1 MYFRKKTSGGR
12 AYLQI
17 VESRRD
23 GAQVRQQVIATLGRI
38 EDLRDSGQLERL
50 LRSGARFAAKAIV
63 VNALAEGTVTANAAR
78 RIGPALVFERLWEE
92 TGCRKVIEDLAGSR
106 KHGFPLE
113 RAVFL
118 TVLHRLFA
126 GGSDRAADRWRE
138 DYTIDGVEDID
149 LHHLYRAMAWLGE
162 EQGKDQQDGATPF
175 APRCL
180 KDVVEEELFARRR
193 DLFSKLDLVFM
204 DTTSLCFEG
213 EGGQTLGQ
221 RGFSKD
227 HRPDLNQMI
236 LAVLLDGDGRPVC
249 TEMWPG
255 NTADVGSLVP
265 VVDRLRKRFSIQRI
279 CVVADRG
286 MISAE
291 TIAELEARGLFY
303 LLGVRERSDNLVREL
318 VLDDPA
324 PFIPLVVAKRDKDI
338 DYEAKAVTLA
348 GRRYIVCRNREEMKK
363 DAAARAAILAALER
377 QLKKGDKSL
386 VGNKGYRRFLATPDD
401 DHFVIDRAK
410 AEEDAKFDGIF
421 VLRTNADLAPLD
433 AMLCYKR
440 LWMVERA
447 FRTSKS
453 LFATRP
459 IFHKLD
465 ETIRGHVS
473 CSFLALVLKKELED
487 RIATLGQANS
497 WPDILADLDSLTET
511 EVEQDGK
518 RFLLR
523 TPPRPAASLALRAAG
538 VALPPTVRQ
547 IADAGS
553 RPVSYRK
560 CNAKPVF
567 RNGFRRPVN
576 MLQIRTVE
584 DQLNARISNQTFQ

>member
-23 GAQVRQQVIATLGRI
+23 GAQVRQQVIATLGRF

-63 VNALAEGTVTANAAR
+63 VNAFAEGTASANMAR

-92 TGCRKVIEDLAGSR
+92 TGCRAVIEDLAGSR

-138 DYTIDGVEDID
+138 DYTIDGVDDLD

-175 APRCL
+175 APRCQ

-204 DTTSLCFEG
+204 DTTSLYFEG

-265 VVDRLRKRFSIQRI
+265 VVDRLRKRFSIGRI
-279 CVVADRG
+279 CIVADRG

-303 LLGVRERSDNLVREL
+303 ILGVRERSDKLVREL

-324 PFIPLVVAKRDKDI
+324 PFIPFTIVKRDKDI
-338 DYEAKAVTLA
+338 DYEAKAVALA

-377 QLKKGDKSL
+377 QLTKGDKSL

-401 DHFVIDRAK
+401 DHFVVDRAK

-421 VLRTNADLAPLD
+421 VLRTNTDLSPLD

-487 RIATLGQANS
+487 RIANLGLAGS

-547 IADAGS
+547 LADA
-553 RPVSYRK
+553 
-560 CNAKPVF
+560 
-567 RNGFRRPVN
+567 
-576 MLQIRTVE
+576 
-584 DQLNARISNQTFQ
+584 

>member
-23 GAQVRQQVIATLGRI
+23 GAKVRQQVIATLGRV
-38 EDLRDSGQLERL
+38 EDLRASGQLERL

-63 VNALAEGTVTANAAR
+63 VDALAEGAVTASAAR

-92 TGCRKVIEDLAGSR
+92 TGCRKVVEDLAGSR
-106 KHGFPLE
+106 KHGFALE

-118 TVLHRLFA
+118 TVLHRLFS

-138 DYTIDGVEDID
+138 DYRIDATGDLD

-162 EQGKDQQDGATPF
+162 ELPAGQQHGATPF

-180 KDVVEEELFARRR
+180 KDVVEEELFALRR
-193 DLFSKLDLVFM
+193 DLFSTLDLVFM
-204 DTTSLCFEG
+204 DTTSLYFEG
-213 EGGQTLGQ
+213 AGGQTLGR

-255 NTADVGSLVP
+255 NTADAGSLIP
-265 VVDRLRKRFSIQRI
+265 VVDRLRQRFSIGRV

-291 TIAELEARGLFY
+291 TIAELEARGLLY
-303 LLGVRERSDNLVREL
+303 ILGVRERTDKLVREL

-324 PFIPLVVAKRDKDI
+324 PFVPLTLAKRGKDI
-338 DYEAKAVTLA
+338 DYEAKAVALA

-363 DAAARAAILAALER
+363 DAAARAAILTALER

-386 VGNKGYRRFLATPDD
+386 VGNKGYRRFLAQGE
-401 DHFVIDRAK
+401 DHFAIDRAK
-410 AEEDAKFDGIF
+410 AEEDAKFDGVF
-421 VLRTNADLAPLD
+421 VLRTNADLTPLE

-487 RIATLGQANS
+487 RIANLGHAIS

-518 RFLLR
+518 GFLLR
-523 TPPRPAASLALRAAG
+523 SAPRPAASLALRAAG

-547 IADAGS
+547 IADA
-553 RPVSYRK
+553 
-560 CNAKPVF
+560 
-567 RNGFRRPVN
+567 
-576 MLQIRTVE
+576 
-584 DQLNARISNQTFQ
+584 

>member
-23 GAQVRQQVIATLGRI
+23 GAQVRQQVIATLGRF

-63 VNALAEGTVTANAAR
+63 VNAHAEGALTSNAAR

-92 TGCRKVIEDLAGSR
+92 TGCRAVIEDLAGSR

-113 RAVFL
+113 RALFL

-138 DYTIDGVEDID
+138 DYTIDGVEDLD

-175 APRCL
+175 APRCQ

-193 DLFSKLDLVFM
+193 NLFSELDLVFM
-204 DTTSLCFEG
+204 DTTSLYFEG
-213 EGGQTLGQ
+213 EGGQTLGR

-227 HRPDLNQMI
+227 HRPDLHQMI

-265 VVDRLRKRFSIQRI
+265 VVDRLRKRFSVGRI
-279 CVVADRG
+279 CIVADRG

-291 TIAELEARGLFY
+291 TVAEFEARGLFY
-303 LLGVRERSDNLVREL
+303 ILGVRERSDKLVREL

-324 PFIPLVVAKRDKDI
+324 PFVPFTIVKRDRNI
-338 DYEAKAVTLA
+338 DYEAKAVVLA

-377 QLKKGDKSL
+377 RLKKGDKSL

-421 VLRTNADLAPLD
+421 VLRTNTDLGPLD

-473 CSFLALVLKKELED
+473 CSFLALVLKKELEN
-487 RIATLGQANS
+487 RIANLGLAGS

-547 IADAGS
+547 LPDA
-553 RPVSYRK
+553 
-560 CNAKPVF
+560 
-567 RNGFRRPVN
+567 
-576 MLQIRTVE
+576 
-584 DQLNARISNQTFQ
+584 